1 MGTRQNSGVD
11 QDSDGQPGGTP
22 APGRSAA
29 DHTPDTPTGQATTGQ
44 ATTGQAPTGQT
55 TTTRPRRPDP
65 TQDKYRDLCSVLTDE
80 LLPGTAKRADLV
92 LALEYAGPWS
102 HDILD
107 GDTLDPE
114 LSRRIRSFAKSHRAG
129 IHFIRKPG
137 RAGRRRTGSTLF
149 IAHARAGVLERLT
162 LDGPEDLP
170 DLELGG
176 PGETPGAE
184 RVTAPVMLVC
194 THGKRDRCCAVFGR
208 PVAAALEHAFP
219 LDQVWE
225 SSHTKGHRLAPSMV
239 LLPSNHS
246 FGRLTAP
253 QAATVLGQATRGE
266 LPVLGNRGRGTL
278 DAAGQVAELAVAQA
292 VVDAGRT
299 VGLTGLDVR
308 EPSADGDGPGA
319 GPGGP
324 GEGTTAPSAT
334 RASDPGE
341 AEWRVVTETSTGRTW
356 EVGMTRTEVGPVV
369 SSCGGTPKTTT
380 AWTATTVREL

>member
-29 DHTPDTPTGQATTGQ
+29 DHTPDTPTGQ

-292 VVDAGRT
+292 VV
-299 VGLTGLDVR
+299 
-308 EPSADGDGPGA
+308 
-319 GPGGP
+319 
-324 GEGTTAPSAT
+324 
-334 RASDPGE
+334 
-341 AEWRVVTETSTGRTW
+341 
-356 EVGMTRTEVGPVV
+356 
-369 SSCGGTPKTTT
+369 
-380 AWTATTVREL
+380 